1 MEFAGNNFIYLSK
14 LKKEKINR
22 IRKAEE
28 DNKEEAPVP
37 KIDKEE
43 VIKKMEIDDKN
54 DSVLSDDSDDAYQEV
69 NSNNFNIDLV
79 NSQMG
84 NMNLNNNMNN
94 MNMGMNMNM
103 NMNMNNNMGMNQQ
116 AAPGLVFKKAIDTNV
131 CVIRYKSLENPS
143 KNLPQLYKCQKCEAY
158 LNKYS
163 VLIPKNNKFE
173 WKCEF
178 CSSINNDIIINGENM
193 PKDEIIEKCV
203 EPNIVKETN
212 SGDESTLIFCFD
224 ISGSMCQ
231 SYNVGSNLKE
241 KFNKILGKKSVKKS
255 SLFGSSIEYQDD
267 DKIDFSNYD
276 FTQNNTNYISRLD
289 MVKLS
294 IEDNIKTLLKNSP
307 NVKVGIVS
315 FGSEIEVK
323 GDCLSNVMIIKE
335 KDMNNESKI
344 KSLGEENTN
353 LIKAKIKESSSKIIE
368 SIRKTEENGSTALG
382 PAILMS
388 LSLMKN
394 AKIGS
399 RIFLCTDGM
408 SNLGVGDISENREK
422 AIEFYVKIGNMAK
435 EKGIVISL
443 ITFEDSESEI
453 DVLKNMVELSGGE
466 IIRVNPNQILD
477 GFKDLL
483 DNQAIA
489 TDVSIK
495 LNLNKSMTFRDQ
507 DKKDLKNEES
517 SIVKKLGNVT
527 KETETY
533 YELKFKH
540 ATKLAEMMDIDF
552 NNLKNLIFQT
562 EILYKNRNGDKCVRV
577 ITKNLKV
584 SDNKEEINKQAH
596 FNIVSTMQ
604 IQKSAKM
611 AGAGNLMGAQ
621 AQIHLARNFLGSNQH
636 YNMKNQN
643 VFRQFNS
650 NMNDFHMN
658 LNSMNNNNF
667 MPRTYNM
674 NPNMNM
680 NMMNNNMNMN
690 MMNNDM
696 NMMNK
701 NMGMMNNN
709 MNMNMMNNNMN
720 MMNNMNRSN
729 DLFSGQIFSLSN
741 TSENRQNN
749 MYNRSLDN
757 NNLFK

>member
-14 LKKEKINR
+14 LKKEKINK

-28 DNKEEAPVP
+28 DNKEEAPIP
-37 KIDKEE
+37 KIEKEE
-43 VIKKMEIDDKN
+43 DIKKMEIDDKN

-84 NMNLNNNMNN
+84 NMNLNNNMNNMNN

-163 VLIPKNNKFE
+163 VLIPKGNKFE

-231 SYNVGSNLKE
+231 SYNVGSSLKE

-255 SLFGSSIEYQDD
+255 GLFGSNIEYQDD

-289 MVKLS
+289 LVKLS

-443 ITFEDSESEI
+443 VTFEDSESEI

-507 DKKDLKNEES
+507 EKKDLKNDES

-540 ATKLAEMMDIDF
+540 ATKLAEMTDIDF

-562 EILYKNRNGDKCVRV
+562 EILYKNRNGDKCLRV

-584 SDNKEEINKQAH
+584 SDNKEEVNKQAL

-636 YNMKNQN
+636 YSMKNQN
-643 VFRQFNS
+643 VFRQFSN

-658 LNSMNNNNF
+658 LNRMNNNNF
-667 MPRTYNM
+667 MPRTYN
-674 NPNMNM
+674 NLNNMNMIRNNMNMMNNNMGM
-680 NMMNNNMNMN
+680 NMMNNNMNM
-690 MMNNDM
+690 
-696 NMMNK
+696 
-701 NMGMMNNN
+701 MMNNN
-709 MNMNMMNNNMN
+709 MGMN

>member
-1 MEFAGNNFIYLSK
+1 M
-14 LKKEKINR
+14 KKEKIDR

>member
-1 MEFAGNNFIYLSK
+1 
-14 LKKEKINR
+14 
-22 IRKAEE
+22 
-28 DNKEEAPVP
+28 
-37 KIDKEE
+37 
-43 VIKKMEIDDKN
+43 
-54 DSVLSDDSDDAYQEV
+54 
-69 NSNNFNIDLV
+69 
-79 NSQMG
+79 
-84 NMNLNNNMNN
+84 
-94 MNMGMNMNM
+94 
-103 NMNMNNNMGMNQQ
+103 
-116 AAPGLVFKKAIDTNV
+116 
-131 CVIRYKSLENPS
+131 
-143 KNLPQLYKCQKCEAY
+143 
-158 LNKYS
+158 
-163 VLIPKNNKFE
+163 
-173 WKCEF
+173 
-178 CSSINNDIIINGENM
+178 M

-231 SYNVGSNLKE
+231 SYNVGSYLKE

-255 SLFGSSIEYQDD
+255 GLFGSSIEYQDD

-276 FTQNNTNYISRLD
+276 FAQNNTNYISRLD

-394 AKIGS
+394 SKIGS

-483 DNQAIA
+483 ENQAIA

-495 LNLNKSMTFRDQ
+495 VNLNKSMTFRDQ
-507 DKKDLKNEES
+507 DKKDLKNDDS

-540 ATKLAEMMDIDF
+540 ATKLAEMTDIDF

-562 EILYKNRNGDKCVRV
+562 EILYKNRNGDKCLRI

-584 SDNKEEINKQAH
+584 SDNKEEVNKQAL

-611 AGAGNLMGAQ
+611 AGSGNLMGAQ
-621 AQIHLARNFLGSNQH
+621 AQIHLARNFLNSNQH
-636 YNMKNQN
+636 YNVKNQN

-650 NMNDFHMN
+650 NMNDFHIN
-658 LNSMNNNNF
+658 LNRMNNNNF
-667 MPRTYNM
+667 MPRHY
-674 NPNMNM
+674 
-680 NMMNNNMNMN
+680 NMMNNNNMN
-690 MMNNDM
+690 MMGNNM
-696 NMMNK
+696 IML
-701 NMGMMNNN
+701 NNN
-709 MNMNMMNNNMN
+709 MNMNMMNNNMGMN
-720 MMNNMNRSN
+720 MMNNNMNSSN